1 MTPELRVSFRS
12 RAVRSTRVA
21 GTHQLNADLLAGL
34 NVRAC
39 EVGGGG
45 EGQRRAGGAW
55 TRRERVGGGGGRFP
69 PKRAELP
76 RAATRAKCP
85 DWKFPG
91 RVAYRGR
98 YRRTS
103 RSRSYAR
110 GGTCSP
116 RGARVRSTSRALVPV
131 DARLG
136 GVIAPVSGETRATRV
151 VASSTEKTRALHA
164 LRSHAGGDA
173 SVDDR
178 GRRAVALRRG
188 PDVDTPRSVGCAAA
202 GSPWTVAHAVA
213 RAGTRRDHRQ
223 SCRCSR
229 TKNNDARAEGSIL
242 GRPASERAF
251 DRSRRRVQKKP
262 TD

>member
-1 MTPELRVSFRS
+1 MGQRSADRATRGWKRIETWGHPLPPLHKIGEPSASGASSASGCSVEFCRS
-12 RAVRSTRVA
+12 RAA
-21 GTHQLNADLLAGL
+21 H
-34 NVRAC
+34 
-39 EVGGGG
+39 
-45 EGQRRAGGAW
+45 
-55 TRRERVGGGGGRFP
+55 
-69 PKRAELP
+69 
-76 RAATRAKCP
+76 
-85 DWKFPG
+85 PG
-91 RVAYRGR
+91 RCL
-98 YRRTS
+98 RRI
-103 RSRSYAR
+103 RSRSCDR

-188 PDVDTPRSVGCAAA
+188 PDVDTPRGVGCAAA